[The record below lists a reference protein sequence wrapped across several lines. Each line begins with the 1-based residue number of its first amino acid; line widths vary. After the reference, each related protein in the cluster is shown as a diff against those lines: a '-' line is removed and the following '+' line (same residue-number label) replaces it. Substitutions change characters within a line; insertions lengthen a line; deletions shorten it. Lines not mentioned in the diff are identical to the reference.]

1 MANDNGYPY
10 DWSIIS
16 ATTKREAG
24 YKCYICELCLFEH
37 TALILNVHHIDYN
50 PQNNQP
56 DNLVV
61 LCRDCHIRLHGL
73 EGHERYQLNIY
84 YKAIS
89 HGQIPLQLPDEFK
102 PTSLK
107 SKIDFLR
114 QVAKSLKTE

>member
-1 MANDNGYPY
+1 MSNDNGYPF

-24 YKCYICELCLFEH
+24 YKCFICEQYQLDN
-37 TALILNVHHIDYN
+37 TSLILNVHHKDYN

-61 LCRDCHIRLHGL
+61 LCRDCHVRLHGL
-73 EGHERYQLNIY
+73 EGHERYQLNVY
-84 YKAIS
+84 YKALS
-89 HGQIPLQLPDEFK
+89 YGQIPLQLPNEFK
-102 PTSLK
+102 PTPLE

-114 QVAKSLKTE
+114 QVAKSLTT